1 MDEYDQFDIE
11 YAKRLILRGLIGAGI
26 AIILSAIAYLLVL
39 RENAFRI
46 FKGVMQFQQNFVN
59 VVNPVIVTGLIVL
72 TMSLVSPTT
81 VFLPVFSQAD
91 AVPLAIAAV
100 LIWIIVGTIM
110 GLISKNSWKGAEAAF
125 WSTLM
130 TFVLAVILALIAVF
144 NIGLLLGGTLAA
156 FGWFLVIVGSAY
168 LAALT
173 FGISLV
179 FGFIGGYIGSKIFEE
194 Y

>member
-11 YAKRLILRGLIGAGI
+11 YAKRLILRGLLGACL
-26 AIILSAIAYLLVL
+26 AAILSGICYLVILP
-39 RENAFRI
+39 ENAFRI
-46 FKGVMQFQQNFVN
+46 FKGVTQFQQEFLVI
-59 VVNPVIVTGLIVL
+59 NPVITTSLTVL
-72 TMSLVSPTT
+72 TISLVSPTT
-81 VFLPVFSQAD
+81 VFLPVFNKAD
-91 AVPLAIAAV
+91 VVPLAIAAV
-100 LIWIIVGTIM
+100 IIWIIVGTVM

-144 NIGLLLGGTLAA
+144 SIGLLIGGTLAA
-156 FGWFLVIVGSAY
+156 FGWFLIIVGSAY

-179 FGFIGGYIGSKIFEE
+179 FGFLGGYIGSKIFEE

>member
-11 YAKRLILRGLIGAGI
+11 YAKRLILRGLIGAGL

-46 FKGVMQFQQNFVN
+46 FKGVLQFQQDMVN
-59 VVNPVIVTGLIVL
+59 VVNPVITTGLIVL

-81 VFLPVFSQAD
+81 VFLPVFNPAD
-91 AVPLAIAAV
+91 VVPLAIAAV

-110 GLISKNSWKGAEAAF
+110 GLISKNSWKVAEAAF

-130 TFVLAVILALIAVF
+130 TFVLAVILALVAVF
-144 NIGLLLGGTLAA
+144 NIGLLMGGSIAL
-156 FGWFLVIVGSAY
+156 FGWFLIIVGSAY

>member
-1 MDEYDQFDIE
+1 MDEYDQFDLE
-11 YAKRLILRGLIGAGI
+11 YAKHLIIRGLLGAVI
-26 AIILSAIAYLLVL
+26 ATILSAIAYLLVL
-39 RENAFRI
+39 PENAFRI
-46 FKGVMQFQQNFVN
+46 FKGVTQFQQDFLVI
-59 VVNPVIVTGLIVL
+59 NPVITTGMVVL

-81 VFLPVFSQAD
+81 IFLPVFNPAD
-91 AVPLAIAAV
+91 AFPLAIAAV
-100 LIWIIVGTIM
+100 VIWIIVGTTM
-110 GLISKNSWKGAEAAF
+110 GLISKNCWKGAEAAF

-130 TFVLAVILALIAVF
+130 TFVLAVILALVAVF
-144 NIGLLLGGTLAA
+144 SIGLLIGGTIAA
-156 FGWFLVIVGSAY
+156 FGWFLIIVGSAY